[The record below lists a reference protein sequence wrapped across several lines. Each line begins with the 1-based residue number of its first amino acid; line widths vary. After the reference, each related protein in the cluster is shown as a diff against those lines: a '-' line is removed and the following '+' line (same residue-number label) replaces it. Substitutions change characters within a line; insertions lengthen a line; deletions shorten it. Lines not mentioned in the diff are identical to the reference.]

1 MFGLKGPNMEIASL
15 KLQNHPILH
24 DLELNF
30 CDENGK
36 PYKNIVFAGENGT
49 GKTTLLELLDDIA
62 GHPRDFFLKPH
73 KYNFK
78 LEFRLT
84 IEEVEALKEV
94 LSSPA
99 DAPTATEERC
109 KFIIEYIAP
118 RSPFNS
124 GEHQYIFLGR
134 RMKDLYGRNI
144 DPFFHSAYSKA
155 GITFETRPI
164 QSITVEQLDLMQNLD
179 KRKKNA
185 EIANDIK
192 QTLVDVYNQDAE
204 LLSKWCTEHK
214 GCAPSGDIIH
224 QKTSRFS
231 RAFQEMFQNIAFKS
245 IETRNGEKQV
255 IFDKL
260 GQEILLEELSSG
272 EKQIVFRGGFLLK
285 NMGVLDGSIVLID
298 EPEISMHPR
307 WQGKIFSFYSN
318 LFKPTPEEEQKSQI
332 FFATHS
338 EYVLKEA
345 MDNGA
350 KIIVLTETDDG
361 LKRHDIDDKYVL
373 PYGPTYAEIKY
384 LAFNIPTIE
393 LHDELY
399 GYIQDKNKCENVKA
413 LEEFFCSCGIELC
426 KSWSILSG
434 GTFGP
439 VMPSSL
445 MTYIRNYYH
454 HPDAIHG
461 KDNPAHPTEPSEE
474 DMKKSIENMMNILQT
489 DGTL

>member
-62 GHPRDFFLKPH
+62 GHPQDFFLKPH

-109 KFIIEYIAP
+109 KFIIEYLAP
-118 RSPFNS
+118 RSPFGS
-124 GEHQYIFLGR
+124 GEHQYIFLGH

-224 QKTSRFS
+224 QKISRFS
-231 RAFQEMFQNIAFKS
+231 KAFQEMFQNIAFKS

-255 IFDKL
+255 VFDKL

-307 WQGKIFSFYSN
+307 WQRKIFSFYSN

-338 EYVLKEA
+338 EYVLKDA
-345 MDNGA
+345 MDKKA
-350 KIIVLTETDDG
+350 QIIVLTEQENAV
-361 LKRHDIDDKYVL
+361 KAESVNNKFVL
-373 PYGPTYAEIKY
+373 PFGPTYAEIKY
-384 LAFNIPTIE
+384 FAFNIPTIE
-393 LHDELY
+393 FHDELY
-399 GYIQDKNKCENVKA
+399 GYIQEKNGREKENEM
-413 LEEFFCSCGIELC
+413 EEFLKTNGVKQEKPWSRLKDGVF
-426 KSWSILSG
+426 KSVQKL
-434 GTFGP
+434 T
-439 VMPSSL
+439 L
-445 MTYIRNYYH
+445 MTYIRNFYH
-454 HPDAIHG
+454 HPEASR
-461 KDNPAHPTEPSEE
+461 NERNLLHPLEPSDEE
-474 DMKKSIENMMNILQT
+474 MRQSIDCMINILQ
-489 DGTL
+489 G